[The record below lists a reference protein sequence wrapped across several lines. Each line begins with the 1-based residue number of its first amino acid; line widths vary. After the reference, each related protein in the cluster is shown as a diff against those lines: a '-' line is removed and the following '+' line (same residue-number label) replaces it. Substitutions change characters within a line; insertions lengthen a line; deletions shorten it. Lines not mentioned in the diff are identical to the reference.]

1 MTVPASGSTL
11 SWGSIAMERL
21 DGSYV
26 PYTTGTKGN
35 NVPVYNIFK
44 AGSTGG
50 GDTAGSTYPALAT
63 ASPGYA
69 NINARATAGTLFSA
83 SMWWSYNQDAVAGY
97 TMKRKV
103 KTSDSTGTVTGDSV
117 DNIMTLSGGSPTFLS
132 YSYLTTF
139 GTAPPF
145 TTTSNIPTTNK
156 YTTFSS
162 IGFAISPANPDL
174 PQSDF
179 GTFGDWGMNSVSKN
193 SPSSPSPA
201 LNPGPTA
208 GGFGSDFGI
217 FDYNI
222 YSTRGT
228 PGYQVKANLSAPEN
242 AMSYT
247 ITSGDTVF
255 FDYEQSIFV
264 N

>member
-1 MTVPASGSTL
+1 MTVPASGELT
-11 SWGSIAMERL
+11 WGKIAMERL
-21 DGSYV
+21 TNS
-26 PYTTGTKGN
+26 YTTYLPLSQGS

-44 AGSTGG
+44 GGSLGG
-50 GDTAGSTYPALAT
+50 GATAGSSYPALAT
-63 ASPGYA
+63 ASPGYSQ
-69 NINARATAGTLFSA
+69 INARATAGTLFSA
-83 SMWWSYNQDAVAGY
+83 SMWYSYNQDAVAGY

-117 DNIMTLSGGSPTFLS
+117 DNTMTLSGGSPTFLS

-156 YTTFSS
+156 YTSFTSLGFS
-162 IGFAISPANPDL
+162 ISPANPDL
-174 PQSDF
+174 PQADF
-179 GTFGDWGMNSVSKN
+179 GTFGDWGMDSVSKN

-208 GGFGSDFGI
+208 GSFGADI
-217 FDYNI
+217 TPFDYNI
-222 YSTRGT
+222 YSSRGT
-228 PGYQVKANLSAPEN
+228 PGYQVKANLSSPESS
-242 AMSYT
+242 MSYT

-255 FDYEQSIFV
+255 FDYEQTIFV

>member
-69 NINARATAGTLFSA
+69 GINARATAGTLFSA

-97 TMKRKV
+97 TMKRRV
-103 KTSDSTGTVTGDSV
+103 ETSDSTGTVTGDSV
-117 DNIMTLSGGSPTFLS
+117 DNQFTLSGGSPTFLS

-139 GTAPPF
+139 GSTPPF
-145 TTTSNIPTTNK
+145 TTTSNIPTSNK

-162 IGFAISPANPDL
+162 IGFGISPANPDL
-174 PQSDF
+174 PQSGF
-179 GTFGDWGMNSVSKN
+179 GGFFGDWGINSVTKN

-201 LNPGPTA
+201 LNPGPSAATI
-208 GGFGSDFGI
+208 GVFNYTI
-217 FDYNI
+217 F
-222 YSTRGT
+222 SSRGT
-228 PGYQVKANLSAPEN
+228 PGYTVKNTLSSPGN
-242 AMSYT
+242 AMSYS
-247 ITSGDTVF
+247 ISSGDTVF
-255 FDYEQSIFV
+255 FDYEQSIYV

>member
-1 MTVPASGSTL
+1 MTVPASGSEL
-11 SWGSIAMERL
+11 SWGKIAQERL
-21 DGSYV
+21 GGSYIA
-26 PYTTGTKGN
+26 YSSASRGA

-44 AGSTGG
+44 AGNTGG
-50 GDTAGSTYPALAT
+50 GATAGSTYPALAT
-63 ASPGYA
+63 ASPGYDI
-69 NINARATAGTLFSA
+69 INQRATAGTLFSA
-83 SMWWSYNQDAVAGY
+83 SMWYSYNQDAVAGY

-117 DNIMTLSGGSPTFLS
+117 DNTMTLSGGSPTFLS

-162 IGFAISPANPDL
+162 LGFSISPANPDL
-174 PQSDF
+174 PQGDF
-179 GTFGDWGMNSVSKN
+179 GVFGDWGMDSVSKN

-208 GGFGSDFGI
+208 GGFGSDI
-217 FDYNI
+217 SVLDYQI
-222 YSTRGT
+222 YSSRGT

-255 FDYEQSIFV
+255 FDYEQEIFV